1 MFPPQPRTKSVAHD
15 SCISLSELYF
25 APRLFRSWNASSWHA
40 GRVCGRGVGGGAG
53 EKKPFSNN
61 IYLCEVVRLQILVSP
76 KVCFQTRR
84 KAAACV
90 CGCACACV
98 RVPGSCTGPQG
109 QACVDWVSSTHS
121 SLVESERNPHRWLST
136 FKKSR
141 LRETCQLRFK
151 FLLLVAV
158 TLQYSSNICLF
169 PPQPTHPPTT
179 QPNPTQLTPLSPTK
193 KKCYRKHSSL
203 PTSENVFSNER
214 SDC

>member
-1 MFPPQPRTKSVAHD
+1 MCSASAKNQKCRTRQLYLSERTIFCSSFIPSLARVKLAHRKSV
-15 SCISLSELYF
+15 
-25 APRLFRSWNASSWHA
+25 WQ
-40 GRVCGRGVGGGAG
+40 GGGGWG
-53 EKKPFSNN
+53 ERKKTFDNN

-90 CGCACACV
+90 CACACACV

-158 TLQYSSNICLF
+158 TLQYSSNICLS
-169 PPQPTHPPTT
+169 PPTT
-179 QPNPTQLTPLSPTK
+179 HRQPNPTHPLHPQKILQKTQQ
-193 KKCYRKHSSL
+193 
-203 PTSENVFSNER
+203 PA
-214 SDC
+214 DI